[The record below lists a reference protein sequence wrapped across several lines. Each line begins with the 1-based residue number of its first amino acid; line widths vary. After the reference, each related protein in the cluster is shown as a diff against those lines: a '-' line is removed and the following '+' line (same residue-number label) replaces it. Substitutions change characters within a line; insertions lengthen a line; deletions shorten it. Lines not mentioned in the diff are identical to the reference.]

1 MPINIAQDKLIPCC
15 LRLRTRIVVALLQ
28 DDEER
33 LALTD
38 QNGAN
43 ILLRERVKMG
53 QKVCTQLFQYRMQPL
68 RVHQVFPLLYACRSA
83 ILLARS
89 PASTDL
95 ALYVQAA
102 DHTVFLRTMGSC
114 CRA

>member
-1 MPINIAQDKLIPCC
+1 
-15 LRLRTRIVVALLQ
+15 
-28 DDEER
+28 
-33 LALTD
+33 
-38 QNGAN
+38 
-43 ILLRERVKMG
+43 
-53 QKVCTQLFQYRMQPL
+53 
-68 RVHQVFPLLYACRSA
+68 LLYACRSA